1 MEFSSLFFILIYL
14 PTFIGLMYFIKN
26 NTIRNVVLL
35 VASLLFYCLGD
46 RQHFLILILVFLVTY
61 MAAFKVKKN
70 KLVYTLYLIIV
81 LAILS
86 YFKYGDYLL
95 TSLGAYL
102 KNPDLSK
109 IIMPLGISFYTFL
122 SISYVSD
129 VYYDKYDHEKNPQYI
144 LMFLTFFPV
153 VISGP
158 LIRYDK
164 FKLFIEKKDI
174 NTDGVSSGLRRFI
187 IGLAKKVIIANQL
200 NVISSTIISDDA
212 KISMPLA
219 WLAIITYGIQEYYDF
234 SGYSDMAIAIGQMIG
249 FEIPENFNNPYFSH
263 SIREYWRRWHM
274 SLGAFIRDYIY
285 IPLGGNRKGKF
296 RKALN
301 MLIALTIS
309 GIWHGST
316 LPFLLWGLINGLL
329 EALDAYFDGYASL
342 KQKLKINDQTKL
354 WKAFQILRTAFI
366 AIVLKAYAFKCASL
380 DQISKLFMASIG
392 KGETFN
398 MFYIRGLDILY
409 VLIILVIGIILLFP
423 SIKGRLLALEGKAPV
438 VYDVVLLCL
447 CVLSIVLIVSGS
459 YASFVYFQF

>member
-14 PTFIGLMYFIKN
+14 PVFIGLMYFIKN
-26 NTIRNVVLL
+26 NSIRNILL
-35 VASLLFYCLGD
+35 LAASLIFYCLGD
-46 RQHFLILILVFLVTY
+46 RQHFIILLLVFLVTY
-61 MAAFKVKKN
+61 LFAFKVKKN
-70 KLVYTLYLIIV
+70 KLVYTFYLIIV
-81 LAILS
+81 LGILS

-122 SISYVSD
+122 AISYVSD
-129 VYYDKYDHEKNPQYI
+129 VYYEKYDYEKNPQYI

-164 FKLFIEKKDI
+164 FRLFIDKKDI
-174 NTDGVSSGLRRFI
+174 NTDGISSGLRRFI

-316 LPFLLWGLINGLL
+316 LPFLLWGLANGLL
-329 EALDAYFDGYASL
+329 EALDAYFDGYVVL

-366 AIVLKAYAFKCASL
+366 AIVLKAYAFKCTNL

-409 VLIILVIGIILLFP
+409 VLIILIIGIILLFP

-438 VYDVVLLCL
+438 VYDVVLFALCA
-447 CVLSIVLIVSGS
+447 VSIVLIVSGS